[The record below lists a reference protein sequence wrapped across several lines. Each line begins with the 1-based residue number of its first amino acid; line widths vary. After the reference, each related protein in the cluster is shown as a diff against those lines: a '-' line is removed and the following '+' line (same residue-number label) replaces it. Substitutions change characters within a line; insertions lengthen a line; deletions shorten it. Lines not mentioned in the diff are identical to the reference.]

1 MAKLLCP
8 HCGISLGGKLLKGKP
23 LPRERKFLPNKAVLV
38 CPSCKGELH
47 PNLQPAHF
55 WYYLAFLPFIVS
67 FYLMLGG
74 EDKKFWFLV
83 MAGALALAL
92 LVSGYVYFKYLRGL
106 PRFSATKTSIKV
118 PFTRWRV

>member
-8 HCGISLGGKLLKGKP
+8 HCGISLSGKLLRGKP
-23 LPRERKFLPNKAVLV
+23 LPGERKFLPNQAVLI

-55 WYYLAFLPFIVS
+55 WYYLAFIPLIVS
-67 FYLMLGG
+67 FYLMMGA

-83 MAGALALAL
+83 MGGALVFAL
-92 LVSGYVYFKYLRGL
+92 LVSGYVHFRYLRGV
-106 PRFSATKTSIKV
+106 PRFSATKKSIK
-118 PFTRWRV
+118 FQFNRWRV